1 MKQRAGVDAGMG
13 VAWLR
18 GQELAA
24 SASDIPRPVAGP
36 APAAAHRDASR
47 RRVDGG
53 WRTQHSFPTYAA
65 LDLGTNNCRL
75 LIARPEPREP
85 TSCGFKIIDSFSRI
99 VRLGEGVSQTGR
111 LSEAAI
117 ERTLEALAVCKDKM
131 QARSVT
137 RARLIATE
145 ACRAAENGMAF
156 VGRVRDMLGLD
167 LEIVDRETEA
177 QLAAAGCAS
186 LADTSA
192 EGVLLFDI
200 GGGSS
205 EVIWLER
212 PSAMNNALFVERGLS
227 ERIPLWVSLKLGVV
241 SLAEKFGGIEV
252 TDHVFESMVAY
263 VTSELKEFTARAV
276 GLGRCGRFHLLG
288 TSGTVTTIAG
298 IFLNLTRY
306 DRRRVDGLW
315 MSDEDVGRTVERLR
329 KMSYHER
336 VANGC
341 IGPERA
347 DLVLAGCAILEAI
360 RRAFP
365 AERVRIADRGLREG
379 MLLQMMQADRARGW
393 TGPR

>member
-1 MKQRAGVDAGMG
+1 MA
-13 VAWLR
+13 
-18 GQELAA
+18 
-24 SASDIPRPVAGP
+24 PVAS
-36 APAAAHRDASR
+36 RIDASR
-47 RRVDGG
+47 PRFDAGAWQASAPV
-53 WRTQHSFPTYAA
+53 PTYAA

-75 LIARPEPREP
+75 LIARPAQREAAAG
-85 TSCGFKIIDSFSRI
+85 SFKIVDSFSRI
-99 VRLGEGVSQTGR
+99 VRLGEGLSQSGR

-117 ERTLEALAVCKDKM
+117 ERTLDALAVCKDKM
-131 QARSVT
+131 QARNVT

-145 ACRAAENGMAF
+145 ACRAAQNGAAF
-156 VGRVRDMLGLD
+156 VAKVRKALGLD

-177 QLAAAGCAS
+177 HLAATGCAS
-186 LADTSA
+186 LADASA
-192 EGVLLFDI
+192 ESVLLFDI

-212 PSAMNNALFVERGLS
+212 EDSMRAAGLDTS
-227 ERIPLWVSLKLGVV
+227 LRERIRFWVSLKLGVV
-241 SLAEKFGGIEV
+241 TLAEKFGGIEV
-252 TDHVFESMVAY
+252 SDHVFESMVEC
-263 VTSELKEFTARAV
+263 VTGELDGFIARAA

-288 TSGTVTTIAG
+288 TSGTVTTVAG
-298 IFLNLTRY
+298 IFLNLSRY

-315 MSDEDVGRTVERLR
+315 MSDEDVSRTVERLR
-329 KMSYHER
+329 RMSYRER

-379 MLLQMMQADRARGW
+379 MLLQLMHADRAQGR
-393 TGPR
+393 TGFR